1 MNSPLKKTSAAQ
13 FVSAFS
19 NKLSAMIEASGESQ
33 DSWATKFGLHRANFR
48 KLIRGDRPAGPKLA
62 GKILSKVSADMRT
75 QLMVAYLFDTLVEIV
90 LNMGTAPKRSVP
102 VKPSALP
109 AMVRVAMGNNEEIDL
124 SEVLGPLE
132 PKIRKLM
139 AMNDP
144 VATKALSA
152 VMEAM
157 ISKAK

>member
-1 MNSPLKKTSAAQ
+1 MKNKSPDP

-33 DSWATKFGLHRANFR
+33 VFWAAKFDLQKANFR
-48 KLIRGDRPAGPKLA
+48 KLLSGERPAGPKLA
-62 GKILSKVSADMRT
+62 GKILSKVTQEMRT
-75 QLMVAYLFDTLVEIV
+75 QLMVAYLFDTLVEIT
-90 LNMGTAPKRSVP
+90 LNMGTTRSRPAP
-102 VKPSALP
+102 VKPAILP
-109 AMVRVAMGNNEEIDL
+109 AMVRVAMGDNDEIDL

-144 VATKALSA
+144 VATNALSA
-152 VMEAM
+152 VMDALLAK
-157 ISKAK
+157 SK